1 MPHLH
6 SLRRVRTLH
15 SVRLEAMEPW
25 PANYG
30 WGVLSE
36 AVLCW
41 CHACCAKPVFSILIH
56 GSAVVRRGKTAP
68 ALGRQY
74 AYYHRVR

>member
-15 SVRLEAMEPW
+15 SVRLEAMESW

-30 WGVLSE
+30 WCVLYE
-36 AVLCW
+36 AALCW
-41 CHACCAKPVFSILIH
+41 RQARCVQQALSIQLR
-56 GSAVVRRGKTAP
+56 GSAVE
-68 ALGRQY
+68 
-74 AYYHRVR
+74 